1 MTYTI
6 ENYMNMADNTDNTKM
21 AVTKRGLKLIL
32 MGFLVMVAGFILMMG
47 GGVKDPQVFNWAMFD
62 FRRLVAAP
70 VVIICGVVIV
80 IIAIMKRPAGVE
92 DSKK

>member
-1 MTYTI
+1 
-6 ENYMNMADNTDNTKM
+6 M
-21 AVTKRGLKLIL
+21 AVTRKGLKWIL

-70 VVIICGVVIV
+70 VVILCGVAIV
-80 IIAIMKRPAGVE
+80 IIAIIKRPAVE
-92 DSKK
+92 EENKK

>member
-1 MTYTI
+1 
-6 ENYMNMADNTDNTKM
+6 MADNPKM
-21 AVTKRGLKLIL
+21 AITRKGLKLIL

-70 VVIICGVVIV
+70 VVILCGVVIV
-80 IIAIMKRPAGVE
+80 TVAIIKRPAEGGE
-92 DSKK
+92 NKK

>member
-1 MTYTI
+1 
-6 ENYMNMADNTDNTKM
+6 MAITRK
-21 AVTKRGLKLIL
+21 GLRWIL

-70 VVIICGVVIV
+70 VVILCGVVIV
-80 IIAIMKRPAGVE
+80 IIAIMKRPAGME
-92 DSKK
+92 DNNK

>member
-1 MTYTI
+1 
-6 ENYMNMADNTDNTKM
+6 
-21 AVTKRGLKLIL
+21 

-70 VVIICGVVIV
+70 VVILCGVVIV
-80 IIAIMKRPAGVE
+80 IIAIMKRPAGM
-92 DSKK
+92 DDNNK

>member
-1 MTYTI
+1 
-6 ENYMNMADNTDNTKM
+6 MADNPKM
-21 AVTKRGLKLIL
+21 AITRKGLKLIL

-70 VVIICGVVIV
+70 VVILCGVVIV
-80 IIAIMKRPAGVE
+80 TIAIIKRPAEGGE
-92 DSKK
+92 NKK

>member
-1 MTYTI
+1 
-6 ENYMNMADNTDNTKM
+6 M
-21 AVTKRGLKLIL
+21 AVTRKGLKWIL

-70 VVIICGVVIV
+70 VVILCGVAIV
-80 IIAIMKRPAGVE
+80 IIAIIKRPATE
-92 DSKK
+92 EENKK

>member
-1 MTYTI
+1 
-6 ENYMNMADNTDNTKM
+6 
-21 AVTKRGLKLIL
+21 

-70 VVIICGVVIV
+70 VVILCGVVIV
-80 IIAIMKRPAGVE
+80 IIAIMKRPAGME
-92 DSKK
+92 DNNK

>member
-1 MTYTI
+1 MS
-6 ENYMNMADNTDNTKM
+6 DNTKM
-21 AVTKRGLKLIL
+21 AITRKGLKWIL

-80 IIAIMKRPAGVE
+80 IIAIMRRPAKGE
-92 DSKK
+92 ETGK

>member
-1 MTYTI
+1 
-6 ENYMNMADNTDNTKM
+6 MADNTKM
-21 AVTKRGLKLIL
+21 AINRKGLRWILI
-32 MGFLVMVAGFILMMG
+32 GFLVMVAGFILMMG

-80 IIAIMKRPAGVE
+80 IIAIMRRPAEAE
-92 DSKK
+92 DNKK

>member
-1 MTYTI
+1 MTFI
-6 ENYMNMADNTDNTKM
+6 IDNCKNMADNTKM
-21 AVTKRGLKLIL
+21 AITKKGLKWIL

-70 VVIICGVVIV
+70 VVILCGVVIV
-80 IIAIMKRPAGVE
+80 IIAIMRRPAKEE
-92 DSKK
+92 DNRK

>member
-1 MTYTI
+1 MS
-6 ENYMNMADNTDNTKM
+6 DNTRM
-21 AVTKRGLKLIL
+21 AITRKGLKWIL

-70 VVIICGVVIV
+70 VVILCGVVIV
-80 IIAIMKRPAGVE
+80 IIAIMKRPAKDEETG
-92 DSKK
+92 K

>member
-1 MTYTI
+1 
-6 ENYMNMADNTDNTKM
+6 
-21 AVTKRGLKLIL
+21 

-80 IIAIMKRPAGVE
+80 IIAIMKRPAKDEETG
-92 DSKK
+92 K

>member
-1 MTYTI
+1 
-6 ENYMNMADNTDNTKM
+6 MADNTKM
-21 AVTKRGLKLIL
+21 AITRKGLRWIL
-32 MGFLVMVAGFILMMG
+32 MGFLVMLAGFILMMG

-70 VVIICGVVIV
+70 VVIVCGVVIV
-80 IIAIMKRPAGVE
+80 IIAIMRRPAEAE